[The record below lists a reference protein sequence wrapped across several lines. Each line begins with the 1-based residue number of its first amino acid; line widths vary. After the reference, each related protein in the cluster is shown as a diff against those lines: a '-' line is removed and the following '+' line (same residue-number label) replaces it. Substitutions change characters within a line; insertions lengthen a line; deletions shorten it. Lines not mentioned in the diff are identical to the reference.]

1 MPQKPDLEQINHLVE
16 QHFDALA
23 PTYEPKAANRR
34 AYLEGIDRRII
45 AYLQTQ
51 GTPLTILD
59 VGCGTGR
66 RSAGLKA
73 QLPASRLFGCDL
85 SANMLNAALDSNL
98 NGISRQPMTDLS
110 WTSDTFDAVFC
121 LFNSFGYL
129 PTPAQRSRALSEFA
143 RVLKKGGSLLIDV
156 MNRWHLG
163 EGVHFHRS
171 FGRAV
176 WEAFQARLGP
186 GTGAGNKFFQI
197 EVDGQSVPGFV
208 HGFTNGE
215 MRKLLREAGLE
226 VVHFAIV
233 GYDTGETRRRITQ
246 GQLFYIARKPR

>member
-1 MPQKPDLEQINHLVE
+1 MPQKPEVEQISHLVE

-66 RSAGLKA
+66 RSARLKA
-73 QLPASRLFGCDL
+73 QLPASRLVGCDL
-85 SANMLNAALDSNL
+85 SANMLHTALDNGL

-110 WTSDTFDAVFC
+110 WAGDTFDAVLC

-143 RVLKKGGSLLIDV
+143 RVLKAGGFLFMDV

-163 EGVHFHRS
+163 EGIRFHRPLW
-171 FGRAV
+171 RAV
-176 WEAFQARLGP
+176 WETVQAHLGP
-186 GTGAGNKFFQI
+186 GIGAGNKFFHLEI
-197 EVDGQSVPGFV
+197 DGRSVPGFV
-208 HGFTNGE
+208 HGFTDGE
-215 MRKLLREAGLE
+215 MRKLLRKAELE
-226 VVHFAIV
+226 VVHFEIV
-233 GYDTGETRRRITQ
+233 GYDTGEARRRITQ
-246 GQLFYIARKPR
+246 GQLFYIARKLQ